1 MKIILLV
8 IALVSVLFSHKL
20 ILNLE
25 NNEDGTIQV
34 IGAFDTGQS
43 AAGAL
48 IQVESLLTGS
58 LLFEKRLPD
67 ESEIELKIPLEPYM
81 VIIAGGNGH
90 RVQKKGIAPLEG
102 FTKKLKTKIITKK
115 KIFKNTNTLA
125 ILWSICII
133 LLSLILY
140 FWIINTQRI
149 ILLLK
154 NRN

>member
-8 IALVSVLFSHKL
+8 IALGSLLFSHKL

-48 IQVESLLTGS
+48 IQVESLLSGL

-67 ESEIELKIPLEPYM
+67 ESELQLKIPLEPYK
-81 VIIAGGNGH
+81 VIISGGNGH
-90 RVQKKGIAPLEG
+90 KFEKEGFAPVQG
-102 FTKKLKTKIITKK
+102 FTKKSKIKIMKK
-115 KIFKNTNTLA
+115 KVYKSSNTLT
-125 ILWSICII
+125 ILWSICIFI
-133 LLSLILY
+133 LSLILY
-140 FWIINTQRI
+140 FWIKNTQKLI
-149 ILLLK
+149 YLLK
-154 NRN
+154 NKT